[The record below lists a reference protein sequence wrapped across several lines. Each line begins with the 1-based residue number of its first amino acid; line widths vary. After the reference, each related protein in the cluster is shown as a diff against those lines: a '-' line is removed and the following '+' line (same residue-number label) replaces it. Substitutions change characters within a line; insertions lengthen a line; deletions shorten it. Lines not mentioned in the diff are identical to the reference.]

1 MIVRVLEAPAL
12 NPERLSTLENSWSS
26 RVTGMFEDAGWLEGA
41 SETLMGWLQPLLS
54 APGADR
60 FKDLLHGRWLGHA
73 LHPVLTD
80 APIGFW
86 LGAAVLDLVGE
97 DFAAGLLSGAGSAAA
112 VGTAVT
118 GLADWTVT
126 DGRERRLGLL
136 HGLVNVGGL
145 CLQVASLS
153 ARVRGRRRAAKTLS
167 FAGLGVSTVA
177 AYLGGELVFAR
188 GLMVNHDAWLAGPN
202 EWTPVLPSAQLAEG
216 ATRRVDLPGHSV
228 LVYRGGGRVYAME
241 DACAHAGG
249 PLSEGEVKDG
259 CVTCPWHGSQFRLTD
274 GSVLRG
280 PATFPQLRLQARE
293 RQGQIEVRGRKG

>member
-1 MIVRVLEAPAL
+1 VIVGLLDAPTL
-12 NPERLSTLENSWSS
+12 DPERLSTMENSWTS
-26 RVTGMFEDAGWLEGA
+26 RALGPLEEAAWLETA
-41 SETLMGWLQPLLS
+41 SETLMRWLQPLVS

-60 FKDLLHGRWLGHA
+60 FKDFLHGRWLGHA

-86 LGAAVLDLVGE
+86 LGAAALDAVGE
-97 DFAAGLLSGAGSAAA
+97 DFGAGVLSAAGSASA
-112 VGTAVT
+112 VATAVT

-126 DGRERRLGLL
+126 DGRERRLALL

-145 CLQVASLS
+145 CLQVASLT

-167 FAGLGVSTVA
+167 FCGLGVSLGA

-188 GLMVNHDAWLAGPN
+188 GLMVNHDAWIAGPN
-202 EWTPVLPSAQLAEG
+202 KWTPVLPSAQVADG
-216 ATRRVDLPGHSV
+216 STKRVDVRGHSV
-228 LVYRGGGRVYAME
+228 LVYRERGAVYAME

-259 CVTCPWHGSQFRLTD
+259 VVTCPWHGSQFRLTD
-274 GSVLRG
+274 GAVLRG

-293 RQGQIEVRGRKG
+293 RQGQIEIRGRRG